1 MVQVVTMTA
10 LRYISGAFQL
20 PVTRTQTNSYLANS
34 NLSTVF
40 SSRRTVHSW
49 QTTAGCSTH
58 ARAEATGKARSPSV
72 ERLVDGTTSMVESAE
87 RRRRRVSTVDVRC
100 LVQVL
105 SKVRRRCSMKTAVGQ
120 KNAQP
125 ECDLL
130 RNSQPMEFTKQ
141 WGYA

>member
-20 PVTRTQTNSYLANS
+20 TRTQTNSYLANS

-105 SKVRRRCSMKTAVGQ
+105 DQQGTPALFHEDSGRRPERTAV
-120 KNAQP
+120 
-125 ECDLL
+125 
-130 RNSQPMEFTKQ
+130 M
-141 WGYA
+141 